1 MSLLSIAAAQVEV
14 SDEESK
20 ERWDCETILTMNS
33 TLYNHPRTITDPPR
47 RKKIAV
53 DPRTGIPLEHR
64 VSGLT
69 RRNLA
74 HHDKAADMPDSELPL
89 ITAINCIYSLICL
102 FLFNKEIWSK
112 EK

>member
-1 MSLLSIAAAQVEV
+1 MP
-14 SDEESK
+14 DEEGK

-33 TLYNHPRTITDPPR
+33 TLYNHPRTITDPPK

-53 DPRTGIPLEHR
+53 DPLTGIPLEHR

-74 HHDKAADMPDSELPL
+74 HHDKADLAE
-89 ITAINCIYSLICL
+89 
-102 FLFNKEIWSK
+102 SK
-112 EK
+112 LT